1 MTLSEKKKQWV
12 EEFKMQL
19 GVQTEKGRGSK
30 KDITTIFNEYLKG
43 THTSEK
49 TMNTVLY
56 KKYEEEFD
64 RLIKSLD
71 YVNGEGKFEE
81 FKA

>member
-12 EEFKMQL
+12 EEFKKQL
-19 GVQTEKGRGSK
+19 TIQTEKGRGSK

-43 THTSEK
+43 EYTSEK
-49 TMNTVLY
+49 MQKTVLY

-64 RLIKSLD
+64 RLIKILD